1 MKAINELLYY
11 REILASRQDSL
22 YRWVDTHTEDGII
35 ILGYPVYSRTLL
47 RFINA
52 VYDSG
57 LLLGEYEEVIAEYEA
72 PDIDLLIAGAD
83 MRLAR
88 ALLTY
93 YVRGEHYN
101 PGLWGRGVYKRCFL
115 RILDR
120 LEELSHMHTHAKV
133 QPRQRQYAHNRAV
146 NVRKEPSKNL
156 RKTG

>member
-72 PDIDLLIAGAD
+72 P
-83 MRLAR
+83 
-88 ALLTY
+88 
-93 YVRGEHYN
+93 V
-101 PGLWGRGVYKRCFL
+101 
-115 RILDR
+115 
-120 LEELSHMHTHAKV
+120 SH
-133 QPRQRQYAHNRAV
+133 
-146 NVRKEPSKNL
+146 S
-156 RKTG
+156 

>member
-1 MKAINELLYY
+1 
-11 REILASRQDSL
+11 
-22 YRWVDTHTEDGII
+22 
-35 ILGYPVYSRTLL
+35 
-47 RFINA
+47 
-52 VYDSG
+52 
-57 LLLGEYEEVIAEYEA
+57 
-72 PDIDLLIAGAD
+72 

-120 LEELSHMHTHAKV
+120 LEELSHMRTHAEV